1 MTHTMTTM
9 TYYEYYD
16 NKTYIFTQPGQL
28 GCVAESYDDL
38 KTKIRIGNEV
48 IEGPTIENLVIKS
61 CVCTTVHICN

>member
-1 MTHTMTTM
+1 MTHIIWPMIKQKHHI
-9 TYYEYYD
+9 
-16 NKTYIFTQPGQL
+16 NIFIQPGQL